1 MQITDKELAKMGK
14 ADVSSKVF
22 AEEKKE
28 GLSLS
33 SSEVM
38 ELLHAVHEKGA
49 DFRFKAAGFSM
60 KPSIRNNDVITISPL
75 KEIPPSVGEVVAF
88 RHPRSNRL
96 LIHRVVRKKH
106 GTFFIRG
113 DNLRQ
118 IDSHIP
124 LENILGVVTRIER
137 QGRVLFW
144 PDRFRHPSRARLYF
158 RGYLVYLKIRYRLRI
173 ALRFIKKSP

>member
-1 MQITDKELAKMGK
+1 MGK
-14 ADVSSKVF
+14 FDVSSKVF
-22 AEEKKE
+22 SEEKKE

-33 SSEVM
+33 NTEVM

-49 DFRFKAAGFSM
+49 DFQFKATGFSM
-60 KPSIRNNDVITISPL
+60 KPCIRNNDVITISPL
-75 KEIPPSVGEVVAF
+75 KKIPPSVGEVVAF

-96 LIHRVVRKKH
+96 LIHRVVWKKND
-106 GTFFIRG
+106 TFLIRG
-113 DNLRQ
+113 DNLQ
-118 IDSHIP
+118 QTDPHIP

-158 RGYLVYLKIRYRLRI
+158 RLYLGYLRIRFLLRT
-173 ALRFIKKSP
+173 ALRFITAG